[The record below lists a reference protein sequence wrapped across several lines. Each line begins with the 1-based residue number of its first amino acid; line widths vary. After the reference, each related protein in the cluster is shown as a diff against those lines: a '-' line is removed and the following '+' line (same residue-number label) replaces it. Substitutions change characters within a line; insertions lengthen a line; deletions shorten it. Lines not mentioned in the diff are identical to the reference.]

1 MKESEFLLWIVLT
14 VFIIL
19 KLTGVIFWSW
29 WLVFIPLWGPGA
41 LILTIYLPL
50 AIIEKLKKTLKK

>member
-1 MKESEFLLWIVLT
+1 MKESEFLLWALLI
-14 VFIIL
+14 VFITL
-19 KLTGVIFWSW
+19 KLTNIIFWSW

-50 AIIEKLKKTLKK
+50 AIIEKLKNLKKK

>member
-1 MKESEFLLWIVLT
+1 MKESELFLWSLLI
-14 VFIIL
+14 VFITL
-19 KLTGVIFWSW
+19 KLTNIILWSW

-50 AIIEKLKKTLKK
+50 AIIEKLKKK